1 MTLGSLYIEVQG
13 YVPVLLENLHSMSY
27 SGTCWPLFGF
37 SVGMEA
43 FDELQSVNVP
53 WIQEISGVLK
63 IWTEKK
69 MGKGS

>member
-1 MTLGSLYIEVQG
+1 M
-13 YVPVLLENLHSMSY
+13 VL
-27 SGTCWPLFGF
+27 GF
-37 SVGMEA
+37 SVGMES